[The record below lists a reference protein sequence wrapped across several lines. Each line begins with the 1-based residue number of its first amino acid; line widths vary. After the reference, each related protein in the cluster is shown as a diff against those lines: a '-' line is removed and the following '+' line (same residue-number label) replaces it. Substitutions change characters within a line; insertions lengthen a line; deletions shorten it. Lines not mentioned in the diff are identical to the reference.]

1 LCFAFA
7 ASIVAPSPGE
17 DRKAIARVQCGV
29 RSSRAQSRTG
39 NARSVQETSLKIFR
53 TLILAS
59 FAPCLLAFAAA
70 PAFAQMKVDLTHK
83 TGASLACVGLGP
95 AASLAQK
102 CVDMFQQAGF
112 IATDQLG
119 YSGLTIGTTGTDD
132 GVITAVEPDSAAAH
146 AGVAVGDAITA
157 VDGKS
162 VKPTPGMVAAQAVF
176 GPRGTT
182 LKLTL
187 RRAGANQDVTLKR
200 AAQNA
205 PDPPQSPSKM
215 IHLSPL
221 VNGRGEFI
229 PCMGAGLAGGIAI
242 DHCDNIFKPY
252 GFIKTGDFGATGF
265 EIDLTRASAAIITA
279 VDVDSEAARA
289 GIAVGDEIVAVD
301 GQPLTPAIGE
311 QGKEQIFGK
320 AGAQFHVTIRR
331 AKTEKT
337 VVLTLA
343 AKPA

>member
-1 LCFAFA
+1 
-7 ASIVAPSPGE
+7 VN
-17 DRKAIARVQCGV
+17 D
-29 RSSRAQSRTG
+29 
-39 NARSVQETSLKIFR
+39 RSVQEISLKAFRIF
-53 TLILAS
+53 ILAS
-59 FAPCLLAFAAA
+59 LAPCLLALAA
-70 PAFAQMKVDLTHK
+70 PPTFAQVKVDLTHK

-102 CVDMFQQAGF
+102 CVDIFQQAGF

-132 GVITAVEPDSAAAH
+132 GVITAVDPDSAAAH
-146 AGVAVGDAITA
+146 TGLAVGDAITA
-157 VDGKS
+157 VEGKPL
-162 VKPTPGMVAAQAVF
+162 KPTPGMVAAQAVF
-176 GPRGTT
+176 GPRGAT

-221 VNGRGEFI
+221 VNWRGEFI

-242 DHCDNIFKPY
+242 DHCDNVFKPY

-265 EIDLTRASAAIITA
+265 QIDLTRASGAIITA
-279 VDVDSEAARA
+279 VDADS
-289 GIAVGDEIVAVD
+289 
-301 GQPLTPAIGE
+301 
-311 QGKEQIFGK
+311 
-320 AGAQFHVTIRR
+320 
-331 AKTEKT
+331 
-337 VVLTLA
+337 
-343 AKPA
+343 